1 MSYDQTQVQDTEDQ
15 RKAQELSLQ
24 RWRPPIDVPGYEPLR
39 FLGAGAYG
47 EVWVAIDRNTGRQV
61 AIKFYKHRGGLD
73 WSILSREVE
82 KLAFLAADRY
92 VVQLLDVGW
101 DAAPP
106 YYVMEYVE
114 RGSLEDRLRNEGPLP
129 VEQAVSLFRDVAQGL
144 VHAHDKGVLH
154 CDLKPANILLDREG
168 RPRIADFGQ
177 SRLSHEQ
184 QPALGTLFYMAPEQA
199 DMKAVPDARW
209 DVYALGALLYTML
222 TGSPPYRYEITIAK
236 NITDMEQAGD
246 LEDRLDRYR
255 RLINDS
261 PPPTAHR
268 RVAGVDRALAEI
280 IDRCL
285 AADPRRRFANVQTVL
300 HALDERARRRARRP
314 LVALGALG
322 PAALLAIVALMAW
335 RWLSVSLDNSERA
348 LTDRAVESLG
358 FAAESVAAVA
368 AGEIERRF
376 EAVEKVANDPE
387 IIKLLLE
394 IRDDEVIQDTLEFL
408 SQPKFERE
416 ESLAAEEKQAWA
428 SQRKNVHLM
437 RGPPSS
443 PEPDATPQ
451 ADDSPDSRFPEIIDL
466 ENRLRD
472 LIKRHYPDRQKYA
485 SWFINELRGVQLVRE
500 EPSDLTTG
508 KNYAWRTYFH
518 GGVADHPTTWRLPEQ
533 QQVHVQET
541 QLSAAYISQ
550 STEYWSVAVS
560 TPVWSANEDKHFL
573 GVAAMSFNIGRQ
585 FFDLKADEDRFA
597 VLADMR
603 ERDDQGLIIQHPLY
617 YEVAADHRDRLQ
629 QHHLDP
635 RDTYPRVKETKD
647 YRDPM
652 SEDTQGRPYARRW
665 LAAHRPVVVRGS
677 ETGWVVIVQE
687 SYDKAIGGSLDELRT
702 SFISTG
708 LIALASI
715 AAVLGLLW
723 SLVVRS
729 LSAPRPK
736 PAIYSNGA
744 ATHNSPRVESA
755 SPGESQ

>member
-24 RWRPPIDVPGYEPLR
+24 RWRPPIDVPGYEPRR

-61 AIKFYKHRGGLD
+61 AIKFYAHRGGLD
-73 WSILSREVE
+73 WSFLSREVE

-101 DAAPP
+101 DSTPP

-154 CDLKPANILLDREG
+154 CDLKPANILLDHEG

-222 TGSPPYRYEITIAK
+222 TGSPPHRHEITIAK

-246 LEDRLDRYR
+246 LDERLDRYR

-268 RVAGVDRALAEI
+268 RVSGVDRALAEI

-335 RWLSVSLDNSERA
+335 RWLGVSLDQSGRA

-368 AGEIERRF
+368 ANEIERRF

-387 IIKLLLE
+387 VVNLLREIGDDDEIQETLEYLSDPRFENEGRLSAVE
-394 IRDDEVIQDTLEFL
+394 IRHWDDHRAKIQRPGTPSRDPQPDTDA
-408 SQPKFERE
+408 
-416 ESLAAEEKQAWA
+416 AAE
-428 SQRKNVHLM
+428 
-437 RGPPSS
+437 
-443 PEPDATPQ
+443 
-451 ADDSPDSRFPEIIDL
+451 DSWDPRFPKIIEL
-466 ENRLRD
+466 ESRVRG
-472 LIKRHYPDRQKYA
+472 LIQRHYPDRQKFA
-485 SWFINELRGVQLVRE
+485 SWFVNERRGVQVMRE
-500 EPSDLTTG
+500 RPSVKSTG

-518 GGVADHPTTWRLPEQ
+518 GGVEDHLPDWRPHPHQ
-533 QQVHVQET
+533 PVHVQET
-541 QLSAAYISQ
+541 QLSAAYIST
-550 STEYWSVAVS
+550 STDYWSVAVS
-560 TPVWSANEDKHFL
+560 TPVRSPVNDDQFL
-573 GVAAMSFNIGRQ
+573 GIVAMSFNIGRQ
-585 FFDLKADEDRFA
+585 FFNLPKTENRFA

-603 ERDDQGLIIQHPLY
+603 AGRNQGRIIQHPLY
-617 YEVAADHRDRLQ
+617 FEVDNWDRLE
-629 QHHLDP
+629 QHRLDP
-635 RDTYPRVKETKD
+635 SDTHPNVKQTVE

-652 SEDTQGRPYARRW
+652 SADPEGGPYARRW
-665 LAAHRPVVVRGS
+665 LAAHRPVVVRGR

-687 SYDKAIGGSLDELRT
+687 SYDKAIGGSLDDLRA
-702 SFISTG
+702 SFVSTG

-729 LSAPRPK
+729 LSGPRPK
-736 PAIYSNGA
+736 RAPYSNGA
-744 ATHNSPRVESA
+744 ATPISPHTDSA
-755 SPGESQ
+755 PAGEAM

>member
-1 MSYDQTQVQDTEDQ
+1 MSYDQTQIQDTEEQ

-24 RWRPPIDVPGYEPLR
+24 RWQPPIDVPGSEPR
-39 FLGAGAYG
+39 QFLGAGAYG
-47 EVWVAIDRNTGRQV
+47 AVWVAIDRNTGRQV

-82 KLAFLAADRY
+82 KLAFLSADRY

-101 DAAPP
+101 DSTPP

-114 RGSLEDRLRNEGPLP
+114 RGSLEERLRNEGPLG

-154 CDLKPANILLDREG
+154 CDLKPANILLDQEG

-222 TGSPPYRYEITIAK
+222 TGSPPHRYEKTIAK
-236 NITDMEQAGD
+236 NITDMEQASD

-261 PPPTAHR
+261 PPPTSHR
-268 RVAGVDRALAEI
+268 RVAGVDRALADI

-335 RWLSVSLDNSERA
+335 RWLGVSLDQSGRA

-368 AGEIERRF
+368 ANEIERRF
-376 EAVEKVANDPE
+376 EAVEKVANHPE
-387 IIKLLLE
+387 VVKLLEE
-394 IRDDEVIQDTLEFL
+394 IRDHVELQDTLGFL
-408 SQPKFERE
+408 SDPKFEDE
-416 ESLAAEEKQAWA
+416 ESLTAEELREWD
-428 SQRKNVHLM
+428 SQRAKIQRPN
-437 RGPPSS
+437 PPT
-443 PEPDATPQ
+443 EPTE
-451 ADDSPDSRFPEIIDL
+451 DSQDPRFQQVIAL
-466 ENRLRD
+466 ENRFRD
-472 LIKRHYPDRQKYA
+472 LIERYSPDRQKYA
-485 SWFINELRGVQLVRE
+485 SWFMNESHGVQLMRNP
-500 EPSDLTTG
+500 PSDTTG

-518 GGVADHPTTWRLPEQ
+518 GEVADHSETWRPAPDL
-533 QQVHVQET
+533 HVQT
-541 QLSAAYISQ
+541 TRLSAAYPSQ
-550 STEYWSVAVS
+550 STGDWSVSVS
-560 TPVWSANEDKHFL
+560 TPIKSGGADEVFL
-573 GVAAMSFNIGRQ
+573 GIVAMSFNVGRQ
-585 FFDLKADEDRFA
+585 FFELDKSDDRFA
-597 VLADMR
+597 VLVDMR
-603 ERDDQGLIIQHPLY
+603 EGSRQGLIIQHPLY
-617 YEVAADHRDRLQ
+617 YEVAKEARDRLQ
-629 QHHLDP
+629 QHRLELPETHP
-635 RDTYPRVKETKD
+635 HVKQTKD

-652 SEDTQGRPYARRW
+652 SKDPEGQPYARRW
-665 LAAHRPVVVRGS
+665 LAAHRPVVVRGQ

-687 SYDKAIGGSLDELRT
+687 SYDKAIGGSLDELRK
-702 SFISTG
+702 SFASTG

-729 LSAPRPK
+729 LSGPRPK
-736 PAIYSNGA
+736 LAIYANSA
-744 ATHNSPRVESA
+744 ATPNSPRVDSA
-755 SPGESQ
+755 PTGDSPKP

>member
-1 MSYDQTQVQDTEDQ
+1 MSYDQTQVQDTEEQ

-24 RWRPPIDVPGYEPLR
+24 RWQPPIDVPGYEPRR

-61 AIKFYKHRGGLD
+61 AIKFYAHRGGLD

-101 DAAPP
+101 DSTPP

-114 RGSLEDRLRNEGPLP
+114 RGSLEDRLRNDGPLP

-154 CDLKPANILLDREG
+154 CDLKPANILLDQEG

-222 TGSPPYRYEITIAK
+222 TGTPPHRHEITIAK
-236 NITDMEQAGD
+236 NITDMAQSQSLDE
-246 LEDRLDRYR
+246 RLDRYR

-285 AADPRRRFANVQTVL
+285 AADPRRRYANVQTVL
-300 HALDERARRRARRP
+300 HSLDERARRRARRP

-335 RWLSVSLDNSERA
+335 HWLGESLAQSGRA

-368 AGEIERRF
+368 ANEIERRF
-376 EAVEKVANDPE
+376 EAVEKVANDAE
-387 IIKLLLE
+387 VVKLLAE
-394 IRDDEVIQDTLEFL
+394 IRDDEKLHTALEFL
-408 SQPKFERE
+408 SDPKFENE
-416 ESLAAEEKQAWA
+416 ESLTADDKQEWA
-428 SQRKNVHLM
+428 FERAKIQRPS
-437 RGPPSS
+437 GPPAD
-443 PEPDATPQ
+443 PQPDAD
-451 ADDSPDSRFPEIIDL
+451 AGVEDSGDPRFQQIVDL
-466 ENRLRD
+466 ENRVRS
-472 LIKRHYPDRQKYA
+472 LIERHYPDRQRFA
-485 SWFINELRGVQLVRE
+485 SWFVNEQQGVQLMRYP
-500 EPSDLTTG
+500 PSALSTG

-518 GGVADHPTTWRLPEQ
+518 GGVEDQQPGWRPHLQ
-533 QQVHVQET
+533 QPVHVQET
-541 QLSAAYISQ
+541 QLSAAYLST

-560 TPVWSANEDKHFL
+560 SPVRSLDGDGQFL
-573 GVAAMSFNIGRQ
+573 GVVAMSFNIGRQ
-585 FFDLKADEDRFA
+585 FFDLTPDEDRFA

-603 ERDDQGLIIQHPLY
+603 EGERQGLIIQHPLY
-617 YEVAADHRDRLQ
+617 YEIAQEDRDRLQ
-629 QHHLDP
+629 QYHLDP
-635 RDTYPRVKETKD
+635 TDTHPIVNETKE

-652 SEDTQGRPYARRW
+652 SEDPEGRPYARRW
-665 LAAHRPVVVRGS
+665 LAAHRPVIVRGR

-687 SYDKAIGGSLDELRT
+687 SYDKAIGGSLDDLRA
-702 SFISTG
+702 SFVSTG

-723 SLVVRS
+723 ALVVRS
-729 LSAPRPK
+729 LAGPRSK
-736 PAIYSNGA
+736 PAPYYKGA
-744 ATHNSPRVESA
+744 ATPNSPRADAA
-755 SPGESQ
+755 STGESL